1 MSGFSWI
8 TLPTNGSRLIRIIR
22 SKSQKEYIIIKFLR
36 EEGVNEMLV
45 LPQPDSIILVD
56 NTYLSNLWVHARIG
70 TYYHSSI
77 YHITK
82 ILYIAFASVDIF
94 YFLRVPRVRA
104 RIYTSTNSC
113 NSPSEKMFY
122 RVMFLVC
129 KVLCISFLHTK
140 GLLNRLKMRTLS
152 IYCYWDEWIWNSL
165 IIFFYLE
172 KRILIW
178 LWSIARQE
186 KYF

>member
-22 SKSQKEYIIIKFLR
+22 IIRSKSQKEYIIIKFLK
-36 EEGVNEMLV
+36 EEGANEILV
-45 LPQPDSIILVD
+45 LPQLDSIILVD
-56 NTYLSNLWVHARIG
+56 NTYLSNLRVHVRIG

-82 ILYIAFASVDIF
+82 ILYTAFASVEIF
-94 YFLRVPRVRA
+94 YFLLVPRVRA
-104 RIYTSTNSC
+104 RIYTSPNSC

-122 RVMFLVC
+122 RVLFLVC
-129 KVLCISFLHTK
+129 KVLYIRFWHAK
-140 GLLNRLKMRTLS
+140 GLLNRLKMKTLL

-165 IIFFYLE
+165 ITFFLSRKE
-172 KRILIW
+172 NITV
-178 LWSIARQE
+178 E
-186 KYF
+186 